1 MVGAALITF
10 SLHEA
15 RYDVGA
21 YNRDLFDKPIG
32 HIAQH
37 RDRRVKKYKIL

>member
-37 RDRRVKKYKIL
+37 TAIEELKKEI